1 MLLFDVSG
9 ISYTL
14 LQIKTP
20 YMERN
25 MAKRNKKTK
34 TVTPESEL
42 ASLQSQYQS
51 CPRAH
56 FMKRFA
62 AYIYDVFALAAVLM
76 LATAIALLAVYIGEK
91 ANVIN
96 LAMYRDYADYLS
108 KNAIFIAYLAFVIA
122 GFFSHFWVRG
132 GQTIGMKAWR
142 LRVQNSDGS
151 NITTMQSIIRLGTS
165 AFGLG
170 NLLAL
175 LQNRNAFQDLWAECE
190 VVVLTKELNNW
201 KGFKGM
207 GFMDEKK

>member
-1 MLLFDVSG
+1 MV
-9 ISYTL
+9 
-14 LQIKTP
+14 
-20 YMERN
+20 
-25 MAKRNKKTK
+25 KRRQKKVKQT
-34 TVTPESEL
+34 ESQQ
-42 ASLQSQYQS
+42 AVLQSQYQS

-56 FMKRFA
+56 FFRRLG
-62 AYIYDVFALAAVLM
+62 AYFYDLLVLAATLM
-76 LATAIALLAVYIGEK
+76 LATIVALLAVYIGEK
-91 ANVIN
+91 ANIIN

-108 KNAIFIAYLAFVIA
+108 KSAIFIAYIAFVVA
-122 GFFSHFWVRG
+122 GFFTYFWTRG

-151 NITTMQSIIRLGTS
+151 NISTTQSFIRLGTS

-175 LQNRNAFQDLWAECE
+175 LANRNAFQDLWAECE
-190 VVVLTKELNNW
+190 VVVLTKEQNNW